1 MQIQKMKNSLPKQ
14 KITILGHDNIDVDA
28 FLSGILLSKLLNF
41 LKIDNEFVILEKVKE
56 NETYKIVKELFNID
70 MKKWEKVSEDGNRNL
85 FLEDHFETTHLGKIV
100 GCIDH
105 HPTAKKIEYKY
116 QYRRN
121 SCASAYLIYEI
132 MQHEGYQL
140 TKEDA
145 KMVIVA
151 MMVDTTSF
159 RNLKTIYEEVEI
171 AKKLAEKYSLEYEK
185 LLKYCLCITPIENME
200 IKDIVENGKKH
211 YNYAGTKVESAYIQ
225 VYGMPDENTINCW
238 LEYLQES
245 IAISNVKLKVF
256 IIYETKTNKTIEYRV
271 SSKKISITAHDGVL
285 SRGKDIMPK
294 IEKMFLK

>member
-70 MKKWEKVSEDGNRNL
+70 IKKWEKISENEDRYL
-85 FLEDHFETTHLGKIV
+85 FLEDHFETIHLGKIV

-105 HPTAKKIEYKY
+105 HPTTQKLNYEY

-132 MQHEGYQL
+132 MKQEGYQL
-140 TKEDA
+140 TKEEA

-151 MMVDTTSF
+151 MMVDTTAF
-159 RNLKTIYEEVEI
+159 RSTKTIQEEVKE
-171 AKKLAEKYSLEYEK
+171 AKKIALEYSLDYEK
-185 LLKYCLCITPIENME
+185 LLKYCFCLTPIKNME

-211 YNYAGTKVESAYIQ
+211 YNYAGTKVESAYVQ

-245 IAISNVKLKVF
+245 IAISNVKVKVF

-271 SSKKISITAHDGVL
+271 SSKKISIIAHDGVL

>member
-70 MKKWEKVSEDGNRNL
+70 IKKWEKISENEDRYL
-85 FLEDHFETTHLGKIV
+85 FLEDHFETIHLGKIV

-105 HPTAKKIEYKY
+105 HPTTQKLNYEY

-132 MQHEGYQL
+132 MKQEGYQL
-140 TKEDA
+140 TKEEA

-151 MMVDTTSF
+151 MMVDTTAF
-159 RNLKTIYEEVEI
+159 RSTKTIQEEVKE
-171 AKKLAEKYSLEYEK
+171 AKKIALEYSLDYEK

-245 IAISNVKLKVF
+245 IAISNVKVKVF

>member
-1 MQIQKMKNSLPKQ
+1 MQIRKIRNSLPKQ

-28 FLSGILLSKLLNF
+28 FLSGVLLSKLLDF

-70 MKKWEKVSEDGNRNL
+70 MKKWEKISENEDRYL
-85 FLEDHFETTHLGKIV
+85 FLEDHFETIHLGKIV

-105 HPTAKKIEYKY
+105 HPTNKKFDYEY

-132 MQHEGYQL
+132 MKQEGYQL
-140 TKEDA
+140 SKEDA

-151 MMVDTTSF
+151 MMIDTTAF
-159 RNLKTIYEEVEI
+159 RSTKTIQEEVEE
-171 AKKLAEKYSLEYEK
+171 AKKLALEYSLDYEK
-185 LLKYCLCITPIENME
+185 LLKYCFCLTPIKNME

-211 YNYAGTKVESAYIQ
+211 YNYAGTEVESAYVQ
-225 VYGMPDENTINCW
+225 LYGMPDENTVNSWIS
-238 LEYLQES
+238 YLKDS
-245 IAISNVKLKVF
+245 IRISNVRMKVF
-256 IIYETKTNKTIEYRV
+256 IIFEMKANKTIEYR
-271 SSKKISITAHDGVL
+271 ITSENVTITEHKGIL

-294 IEKMFLK
+294 IEEIFL